1 MPHLQ
6 NGSFEDQVYPIRN
19 TVTKHNST
27 VPRTNAI
34 SDDSILLDAHKVSP
48 QEISAKSIVQ
58 ELRNSLRLNF
68 GDYGAARA
76 NSLLQIKYFSNSTST
91 GIIRCLREDVDLVL
105 LALFFINSVNGS
117 NLIVNPV
124 KVSGTIKQR
133 VVYNSK
139 ECKLSLAVRR
149 RGESTR

>member
-1 MPHLQ
+1 MVRLKTRYIL
-6 NGSFEDQVYPIRN
+6 FEILSPS
-19 TVTKHNST
+19 TT
-27 VPRTNAI
+27 VPSLELDAI
-34 SDDSILLDAHKVSP
+34 SDDFILLDAHKVSP

-105 LALFFINSVNGS
+105 LALFFINSVNGVE

-124 KVSGTIKQR
+124 KVSGTIKKIELYTTR
-133 VVYNSK
+133 RNA
-139 ECKLSLAVRR
+139 KLSLAVRR

>member
-1 MPHLQ
+1 MVRLKTRYIL
-6 NGSFEDQVYPIRN
+6 FEILSP
-19 TVTKHNST
+19 ST
-27 VPRTNAI
+27 TAPSLELDAI
-34 SDDSILLDAHKVSP
+34 SDDFILLDAHKVSP

-105 LALFFINSVNGS
+105 LALFFINSVNGVE

-124 KVSGTIKQR
+124 KVSGTIKKIELYTTR
-133 VVYNSK
+133 RNA
-139 ECKLSLAVRR
+139 KLSLAVRR

>member
-1 MPHLQ
+1 MVRLKTRYIL
-6 NGSFEDQVYPIRN
+6 FEILSPS
-19 TVTKHNST
+19 TT
-27 VPRTNAI
+27 VPSLELDAI
-34 SDDSILLDAHKVSP
+34 SDDFILLDAHKVSP

-105 LALFFINSVNGS
+105 LALFFINSVNGVE

-124 KVSGTIKQR
+124 KVSGTIKKIELYTTR
-133 VVYNSK
+133 RNA
-139 ECKLSLAVRR
+139 KLSLAVRR
-149 RGESTR
+149 RGESSTR

>member
-1 MPHLQ
+1 MVRLKTRYIL
-6 NGSFEDQVYPIRN
+6 FEILSP
-19 TVTKHNST
+19 ST
-27 VPRTNAI
+27 TAPSLELDAI
-34 SDDSILLDAHKVSP
+34 SDDFILLDAHKVSP

-105 LALFFINSVNGS
+105 LALFFINSVNGVE

-124 KVSGTIKQR
+124 KVSGTIKKIELYTTR
-133 VVYNSK
+133 RNA
-139 ECKLSLAVRR
+139 KLSLAVRR
-149 RGESTR
+149 RGESSTR